1 MAWFIFGTVCA
12 GIAGYQYGK
21 LVGINLM
28 LSLGQEVYPGFKNK
42 IVNYMMTKESE

>member
-1 MAWFIFGTVCA
+1 MIWIITSMVCT
-12 GIAGYQYGK
+12 GVAGYHYGK